1 MRTTIFGESHG
12 SAIGVVLEGVPAGLL
27 LDMDKLLFEMGRRSP
42 RDELA
47 TARREADMPEIISG
61 LHDGY
66 TTGMPLCAIIKNSC
80 ARPADY
86 EKLKRLPRPGHADYA
101 AHVRYGGYNDIRGGG
116 HFSGRLTAPLVF
128 AGAVARQI
136 LAGHGVTVGGHVLS
150 VAEVSGKRLDPL
162 KVTAARLA
170 EIAARDFPA
179 ADGET
184 AARMKERIL
193 RAKAE
198 GDSVGGVVECAVT
211 GLAAGYGEPGE
222 GSLESLISRR
232 LFSVPGIK
240 GVEFGAGFGF
250 AEMTGSEA
258 NDQMTVEHGEIRFLS
273 NNNGGV
279 SGGIS
284 TGAPLIFRAAVRP
297 TPSIAK
303 KQKTVDLVSRSEA
316 ELAIEGRHDPCIAQR
331 ALPAVEAAAALAVL
345 EAMKKTEGERH
356 VGKL

>member
-1 MRTTIFGESHG
+1 MRTTLFGESHG
-12 SAIGVVLEGVPAGLL
+12 SAVGIVLEGVPAGLF

-47 TARREADMPEIISG
+47 TARREADIPEIISG
-61 LHDGY
+61 LHAGY
-66 TTGMPLCAIIKNSC
+66 TTGMPLCAIIKNSA

-101 AHVRYGGYNDIRGGG
+101 AHVRYGGFNDIRGGG

-136 LAGHGVTVGGHVLS
+136 LAGHGVFIGGHVLS
-150 VAEVSGKRLDPL
+150 VAGVNGKRLDPL
-162 KVTAARLA
+162 KVTREQLA

-179 ADGET
+179 ADSET
-184 AARMKERIL
+184 AGRMKERIL
-193 RAKAE
+193 EAKAG
-198 GDSVGGVVECAVT
+198 GDSVGGVIECAIT
-211 GLAAGYGEPGE
+211 GLPAGYGEPGAD
-222 GSLESLISRR
+222 SIESLISKR

-240 GVEFGAGFGF
+240 GIEFGAGFGF
-250 AEMTGSEA
+250 SEMTGSEA
-258 NDQMTVEHGEIRFLS
+258 NDQMTVEDGKIRFLS

-284 TGAPLIFRAAVRP
+284 TGAPVIFRAAVRP

-303 KQKTVDLVSRSEA
+303 KQQTVDLVSLGGA
-316 ELAIEGRHDPCIAQR
+316 ELAIEGRHDPCIAHR
-331 ALPAVEAAAALAVL
+331 ALPAAEAAAALAVL
-345 EAMKKTEGERH
+345 EAMEKTEGERH